1 MRDWNNVHHSRQVVF
16 HVLLNHLTQEASF
29 FFSFSFFFCVCV
41 LLLLFF
47 ILFLFFGGVP
57 LDPPKQQQHQT
68 NMNTDVVFNRL
79 SMAVLPD
86 HRAICVSRGACVD

>member
-1 MRDWNNVHHSRQVVF
+1 MRDWNNVHHCRHVVF

-29 FFSFSFFFCVCV
+29 FFFFFSFFFSFVCVCV
-41 LLLLFF
+41 V
-47 ILFLFFGGVP
+47 FLFFGWLP